1 MPLPKNPLAAH
12 RAFSASTVAD
22 LHAAV
27 QTHLGA
33 ECVDAPTER
42 PVSAVANVFRMPCSQ
57 LWFCSYG
64 APVEIRFG
72 ESDYFRVQF
81 HRAGIGSTRIGSGT
95 LPIGPEN
102 GCISHAA
109 ATLSFG
115 AGFQQLVWR
124 VDRSAMSRK
133 LAALTGAPSARVLE
147 FEPALDL
154 QLPRARALLGIFHS
168 LVHGISGPPLP
179 NRFLL
184 AELEQ
189 AMMVSLLTHGT
200 HNCDSHLKSFVAGG
214 APWQVR
220 RVEEFIEAHLDKPFD
235 IEVAVA
241 LTGVGARTIYRAF
254 KRYRGYSPSEFSKQR
269 RLVKARAL
277 LIDPSILRSITEIA
291 YDCGFNDLSH
301 FSRDFAA
308 TFGESPRSVHQSA
321 RQRAPSRP
329 GPTRRGR

>member
-1 MPLPKNPLAAH
+1 MPLPKNPLAGY
-12 RAFSASTVAD
+12 RAFAASTVEE

-33 ECVDAPTER
+33 ECVAAPTER
-42 PVSAVANVFRMPCSQ
+42 PLSAVANMFRLPSGQ

-64 APVEIRFG
+64 APVEIRFS
-72 ESDYFRVQF
+72 ESDYFRIQF
-81 HRAGIGSTRIGSGT
+81 HCTGIGSTRIGART
-95 LPIGPEN
+95 IPIEPDQ
-102 GCISHAA
+102 GCVSHAA

-124 VDRSAMSRK
+124 IDRSVMSRK
-133 LAALTGAPSARVLE
+133 LAALTGASAARTLD

-154 QLPRARALLGIFHS
+154 RLPRARALLGIFHS
-168 LVHGISGPPLP
+168 LVHGVSGSPQP

-189 AMMVSLLTHGT
+189 ALMVSLLTHAA
-200 HNCDSHLKSFVAGG
+200 HNCDSQLKSFTAEG

-220 RVEEFIEAHLDKPFD
+220 RVEEFIDAHLDRPFD
-235 IEVAVA
+235 IEEAVA
-241 LTGVGARTIYRAF
+241 LTGVGIRTIYRAF

-269 RLVKARAL
+269 RLVKAHAL
-277 LIDPSILRSITEIA
+277 LSDPLLLRSITEIA
-291 YDCGFNDLSH
+291 YDCGFSDLSH

-308 TFGESPRSVHQSA
+308 TFGESPRSVHQAA
-321 RQRAPSRP
+321 RRQAPLRP
-329 GPTRRGR
+329 ESTRRGR

>member
-1 MPLPKNPLAAH
+1 MPLPKNPLAAY
-12 RAFSASTVAD
+12 RAFAASTVEE

-33 ECVDAPTER
+33 ECIAAPMER
-42 PVSAVANVFRMPCSQ
+42 PLSAVANMYRLPSGQ

-64 APVEIRFG
+64 VPVVIRFG

-81 HRAGIGSTRIGSGT
+81 HRSGIGSTRIGARMIS
-95 LPIGPEN
+95 IGPDQ
-102 GCISHAA
+102 GCVSHAA

-124 VDRSAMSRK
+124 IDRSAMSRK
-133 LAALTGAPSARVLE
+133 LAALTGSSAALSLD

-154 QLPRARALLGIFHS
+154 SLPRARALIGILHS
-168 LVHGISGPPLP
+168 LVHGISGSSQP

-189 AMMVSLLTHGT
+189 TLMVCLLTHAQ
-200 HNCDSHLKSFVAGG
+200 HNCDSQLKSFTTEG

-235 IEVAVA
+235 IEDAVE
-241 LTGVGARTIYRAF
+241 LTGVGVRTIYRAF

-269 RLVKARAL
+269 RLVKARVL
-277 LIDPSILRSITEIA
+277 LGDPLLLRSITEIA
-291 YDCGFNDLSH
+291 YDCGFSDLSH

-308 TFGESPRSVHQSA
+308 TFGESPRSVHQAA
-321 RQRAPSRP
+321 RRQAPLRP
-329 GPTRRGR
+329 EPTRRGR

>member
-22 LHAAV
+22 LQAAV

-33 ECVDAPTER
+33 VCVQAPTER
-42 PVSAVANVFRMPCSQ
+42 PVAALANAFRMPCGQ

-64 APVEIRFG
+64 EPVEIRFG

-81 HRAGIGSTRIGSGT
+81 HRNGFGSTRVGART
-95 LPIGPEN
+95 LPVGPDE
-102 GCISHAA
+102 GCISRAE

-124 VDRSAMSRK
+124 IDRSAMSRK
-133 LAALTGAPSARVLE
+133 LAALTGTPSDRVLE
-147 FEPALDL
+147 FEPSLDL
-154 QLPRARALLGIFHS
+154 RLPRARALLGILHS
-168 LVHGISGPPLP
+168 LVHGISASPVP

-189 AMMVSLLTHGT
+189 AMMVSLLTHGE
-200 HNCDSHLKSFVAGG
+200 HSCSSYLQSFTAEG

-254 KRYRGYSPSEFSKQR
+254 KRHRGYSPSEFSKQR

-277 LIDPSILRSITEIA
+277 LGDPLLSRTITEIA

-308 TFGESPRSVHQSA
+308 TFGESPRSIHRSA
-321 RQRAPSRP
+321 RQRAPSSPR
-329 GPTRRGR
+329 PTRRGR